1 MASSDA
7 DLKAVKDDLSQLRED
22 VKTLTESLQATA
34 KGRAADAR
42 ARVRQG
48 VDQGKDQLLAA
59 EQQAEAKIAEHPLQS
74 VGIAF
79 GVGFLIGRLA
89 GR

>member
-1 MASSDA
+1 MSTVSCS
-7 DLKAVKDDLSQLRED
+7 AVKDDLNQLRDD
-22 VKTLTESLQATA
+22 VRALTESLQASA
-34 KGRAADAR
+34 KGRAAEAR